1 MSTVQQLLARKGSD
15 VLGISPDATVYEAIV
30 RMAEAG
36 VGALVV
42 LEEDRLVG
50 MISERDYARKVILR
64 GRSSRE
70 TRVREV
76 MASPVITVTPSD
88 TVQRCMEL
96 MTDERVRHLPVLED
110 DRLVGLVSIGDAV
123 KSVIAQQ
130 AFMIEQLESYIARR

>member
-76 MASPVITVTPSD
+76 MASPVIAVTPSD

>member
-1 MSTVQQLLARKGSD
+1 MSTVRQLLARKGGE
-15 VLGISPDATVYEAIV
+15 VLGIAPDATVYDAILA
-30 RMAEAG
+30 MAEAG
-36 VGALVV
+36 IGALVV
-42 LEEDRLVG
+42 QEGGRLVG
-50 MISERDYARKVILR
+50 MISERDYARKVILQ

-76 MASPVITVTPSD
+76 MASPVITVTPGD
-88 TVQRCMEL
+88 TVQRCMEI
-96 MTDERVRHLPVLED
+96 MTAERVRHLPVLED

>member
-96 MTDERVRHLPVLED
+96 MTDERVRHLPVLEG